1 MGGLHFAP
9 FNIFGCPGKQ
19 FSDDVPLPPGRAR
32 CKRYMSNCSALIFML
47 VLLAIAISALANPLV
62 WTFACI
68 GFFAVL
74 CQRGARH
81 FDD

>member
-9 FNIFGCPGKQ
+9 FNVFGCPGKQ

-32 CKRYMSNCSALIFML
+32 CKRYISNCSALIFML
-47 VLLAIAISALANPLV
+47 ILLAILLSALANPLV
-62 WTFACI
+62 WVGGCAFLC
-68 GFFAVL
+68 VL
-74 CQRGARH
+74 GCSKAGRM